1 MHDDIENKRMDE
13 MLTHEKV
20 MDALKHVEDPELHKS
35 IVELNMVRNIK
46 IDGTHIQLEVVL
58 TIQGCP
64 LKAKIQEDIENSL
77 KAIGASTVSLE
88 FGSMTKE
95 EREALTKL
103 LKSNA
108 TTETGMP
115 NMLRPDS
122 GVTFIAVTSGKGGV
136 GKSTVTIN
144 LAVSLARM
152 GKRVGILDADIYGFS
167 VPAMMAIT
175 QKPTMIDQTVIP
187 VVSHG
192 VKVMSMGFFA
202 ADDNPVM
209 WRGPMLNKWIKNFL
223 VNTHWGELDYLLL
236 DLPPGTGDVAI
247 DVAAMIPQ
255 AKEIVVTTPHNVA
268 SFVASRAGAMAKH
281 TKHEIL
287 GVIENMAYFEE
298 QDGSRNYLF
307 GKGGG
312 AILAQRLETEVI
324 STIPF
329 SNRKENNDASV
340 FDEESYVGET
350 FTSLAE
356 DIIKQ
361 A

>member
-1 MHDDIENKRMDE
+1 
-13 MLTHEKV
+13 MLTKENV
-20 MDALKHVEDPELHKS
+20 IDALKHVQDPELHRS
-35 IVELNMVRNIK
+35 IVELNMVRNVQIM
-46 IDGTHIQLEVVL
+46 DGHVSLEVVL

-64 LKAKIQEDIENSL
+64 LKAKIQEDIESSL
-77 KAIGASTVSLE
+77 RNIGALSVALK

-95 EREALTKL
+95 ERETLTKV
-103 LKSNA
+103 LKGNA

-115 NMLRPDS
+115 KMLAPDS
-122 GVTFIAVTSGKGGV
+122 GVKFIAITSGKGGV

-144 LAVSLARM
+144 LAVALARL

-167 VPAMMAIT
+167 VPAMMGIT

-187 VVSHG
+187 VESHG

-223 VNTHWGELDYLLL
+223 VNTHWGELDYMLL

-255 AKEIVVTTPHNVA
+255 GKEVIVTTPHNVA
-268 SFVASRAGAMAKH
+268 SYVASRAGAMAKH
-281 TKHEIL
+281 TKHEIV

-298 QDGSRNYLF
+298 QDGSKNYLF

-312 AILAQRLETEVI
+312 EMLAKRLDTEVI
-324 STIPF
+324 ATIPF
-329 SNRKENNDASV
+329 SNRKENNDANV
-340 FDEESYVGET
+340 FDEESYIGET
-350 FTSLAE
+350 FASLAE
-356 DIIKQ
+356 DLVNQ
-361 A
+361 S

>member
-1 MHDDIENKRMDE
+1 MITQEN
-13 MLTHEKV
+13 V
-20 MDALKHVEDPELHKS
+20 IDALRHVEDPELHRS
-35 IVELNMVRNIK
+35 IVELNMVRDVRIME
-46 IDGTHIQLEVVL
+46 GHVSLEVVL

-64 LKAKIQEDIENSL
+64 LKNKIQEDIENSL
-77 KAIGASTVSLE
+77 RNIGALSVSLK
-88 FGSMTKE
+88 FGAMTQE
-95 EREALTKL
+95 ERETLTKV
-103 LKSNA
+103 LKGNA

-115 NMLRPDS
+115 KMLAPDS
-122 GVTFIAVTSGKGGV
+122 GVNFIAITSGKGGV

-144 LAVSLARM
+144 LAVALARM

-167 VPAMMAIT
+167 VPAMMGIT

-187 VVSHG
+187 VESHG

-223 VNTHWGELDYLLL
+223 VNTHWGELDYMLL

-255 AKEIVVTTPHNVA
+255 GKEIIVTTPHNVA

-281 TKHEIL
+281 TKHEIM

-298 QDGSRNYLF
+298 QDGSKNFLF

-312 AILAQRLETEVI
+312 EILAKRLETEVI
-324 STIPF
+324 ATIPF
-329 SNRKENNDASV
+329 SNRKENNDANV
-340 FDEESYVGET
+340 FDEESYIGEV
-350 FTSLAE
+350 FNSIAE
-356 DIIKQ
+356 DIINQ
-361 A
+361 S

>member
-1 MHDDIENKRMDE
+1 
-13 MLTHEKV
+13 MLTTENV
-20 MDALKHVEDPELHKS
+20 IDALKHVQDPELHRS

-46 IDGTHIQLEVVL
+46 IMEGHVSLEVVL

-64 LKAKIQEDIENSL
+64 LKNKIQEDIENSL
-77 KAIGASTVSLE
+77 RNIGALSVSLQ

-95 EREALTKL
+95 EREALTKT
-103 LKSNA
+103 LKGNA
-108 TTETGMP
+108 TTDTGMP
-115 NMLRPDS
+115 KMLAPDS
-122 GVTFIAVTSGKGGV
+122 GVNFVAITSGKGGV

-144 LAVSLARM
+144 LAVALARM

-167 VPAMMAIT
+167 VPAMMGIT

-223 VNTHWGELDYLLL
+223 VNTHWGELDYMLL

-255 AKEIVVTTPHNVA
+255 GKEIIVTTPHNVA
-268 SFVASRAGAMAKH
+268 SYVASRAGAMAKH
-281 TKHEIL
+281 TKHEIV

-298 QDGSRNYLF
+298 QDGSKNYLF

-312 AILAQRLETEVI
+312 DMLAKRLETEVI
-324 STIPF
+324 ATIPF
-329 SNRKENNDASV
+329 SNRKENNDANV
-340 FDEESYVGET
+340 FDEESYIGET
-350 FTSLAE
+350 FASLAE
-356 DIIKQ
+356 DIINQ
-361 A
+361 S